1 VKEVDRE
8 SGAELASRH
17 HLLFYEISAK
27 TGEKVEDLFYEIAKK
42 IPKSPFQR
50 SEIEATRLY
59 LNTQQNKEDSGCC
72 F

>member
-42 IPKSPFQR
+42 IPRVIFRDLK
-50 SEIEATRLY
+50 
-59 LNTQQNKEDSGCC
+59 LNLQGCI
-72 F
+72 